1 MDRPMEGLRPP
12 SQRTSRRM
20 YTEDQLTGTAGLQ
33 PGARDGYAIEL
44 RRVSKTFR
52 LETGEQVVAVDG
64 VSLAIRPGE
73 LVCVLG
79 PSGQGKSTL
88 LNLIA
93 GFIKPSEGEVLA
105 GGRPVTGPGPDRGV
119 VFQRDTLFSWR
130 RVEANIAFGLEARGV
145 PAAERRKTVARYLK
159 LIDLERFA
167 KAWPK
172 QLSGGM
178 RRRVAIATVFANK
191 PDVLLMDEPFVGL
204 DYVRRAALHKVMLD
218 LWQDSGCTIFFVTH
232 DIDEALALA
241 DRVFVVS
248 HGRIA
253 FEATVDL
260 DRPRSAE
267 GLVGAEANDLRLKIM
282 QSIGADP
289 SRSDEA

>member
-20 YTEDQLTGTAGLQ
+20 YTEDQSTGTAGLQ

-93 GFIKPSEGEVLA
+93 GFIKPSEGEVLV

-267 GLVGAEANDLRLKIM
+267 ALVGAEANDLRLKIM
-282 QSIGADP
+282 QSIGGGSVA
-289 SRSDEA
+289 EG

>member
-20 YTEDQLTGTAGLQ
+20 YPEDQLTGSTGLQ
-33 PGARDGYAIEL
+33 PGAREGYAIEL
-44 RRVSKTFR
+44 RSVSKTFR
-52 LETGEQVVAVDG
+52 LETGEQVIAVDG

-93 GFIKPSEGEVLA
+93 GFIKPSEGEVLV

-145 PAAERRKTVARYLK
+145 AAAERRKTVERYLK

-260 DRPRSAE
+260 DRPRSTEA
-267 GLVGAEANDLRLKIM
+267 LVSADANDLRLKIM

-289 SRSDEA
+289 LTEGEA